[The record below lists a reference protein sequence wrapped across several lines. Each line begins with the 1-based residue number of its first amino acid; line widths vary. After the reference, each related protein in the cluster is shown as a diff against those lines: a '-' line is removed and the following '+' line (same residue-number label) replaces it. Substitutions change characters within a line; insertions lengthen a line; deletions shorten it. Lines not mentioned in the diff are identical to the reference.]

1 MDIDGKCAC
10 DGDPGG
16 MALGRQ
22 MTVEFYDCD
31 SHFLADAAAMKALF
45 IRAAEVSGA
54 HVVDAIFHAFQ
65 PQGVSGVVVISESH
79 FAVHAW
85 PEHDYA
91 AVDLFTCGEKID
103 FDRAIT
109 ELATG
114 MSCGQWIISSLINR
128 GILGAN
134 GVERFVPVL
143 ESRDSRAF
151 QLSWR
156 ARFDKSDAR
165 AISAAFDIYNCSEID
180 PEDPGESL
188 ENFARSLMTELEL
201 ESSGDWSFNSENDR
215 CCDFEQ
221 PISGG
226 RLFGFYYPEPQV
238 VYVDLFLNRFF
249 DPRHAAEF
257 AMSALGGGY
266 YRLQPHVRQ

>member
-1 MDIDGKCAC
+1 MDNVSNDAWG
-10 DGDPGG
+10 GDSDG

-31 SHFLADAAAMKALF
+31 PSFLADAEAMKALF
-45 IRAAEVSGA
+45 IRTAEVSGA
-54 HVVDAIFHAFQ
+54 HVVDAMFHSFQ

-91 AVDLFTCGEKID
+91 AVDLFTCGDGVD

-165 AISAAFDIYNCSEID
+165 AISAAFDIYNCSEVN
-180 PEDPGESL
+180 PEDPGGSL
-188 ENFARSLMTELEL
+188 EQFSRSLMAELEL
-201 ESSGDWSFNSENDR
+201 ESAGDWQFNCEDDR
-215 CCDFEQ
+215 CYDFEQ
-221 PISGG
+221 PIVGG
-226 RLFGFYYPEPQV
+226 RLFGFYYPDPQV

-257 AMSALGGGY
+257 AMSVLGGGY

>member
-1 MDIDGKCAC
+1 MESDKELPPEG
-10 DGDPGG
+10 GDSV
-16 MALGRQ
+16 ALGRQ

-31 SHFLADAAAMKALF
+31 SGFLADAEAMKRLF
-45 IRAAEVSGA
+45 VRAAEAAGA
-54 HVVDAIFHAFQ
+54 HVVGATFHAFE

-103 FDRAIT
+103 FDRAIA

-114 MSCGQWIISSLINR
+114 MSCGQWIISSFINR
-128 GILGAN
+128 GILGGN
-134 GVERFVPVL
+134 GVERIVPVL

-156 ARFDKSDAR
+156 TRFERSSAR
-165 AISAAFDIYNCSEID
+165 AISAAFDIYNCSAVD
-180 PEDPGESL
+180 NEDPGSSL
-188 ENFARSLMTELEL
+188 ENFARSLMTELEI
-201 ESSGDWSFNSENDR
+201 ESSGDWAFDSENDR

-221 PISGG
+221 PLAGG

-257 AMSALGGGY
+257 AMSVLGGGY